1 MASGDLS
8 DPLSDALGLVRARCV
23 ISRGVTEIG
32 RPCTTRFP
40 AERRLRLHVV
50 MRGSCRLLFDGRD
63 PLRLDE
69 GDLAVTN
76 GAESFVLAGDESADS
91 GQPPVVGIA
100 GHIEMYGGYEDGI
113 LAALPPVTRIEGSS
127 PVVVGVRYLLDRIL
141 GELSHPGPGSEFARE
156 KYSQLIL
163 VEVLRVALD
172 AANAPR
178 TGWLRLLADAQ
189 LRPALALMHEHPAH
203 TWRLT
208 DLARAVSMSRS
219 TFATRFRALSGEPP
233 VTYLHRWRIHLAQA
247 ALRDTD
253 VTVATL
259 AARFGY
265 ASESSFSHAF
275 TRTAGVSPRRY
286 RTLHGRIA
294 PARAATT

>member
-1 MASGDLS
+1 
-8 DPLSDALGLVRARCV
+8 
-23 ISRGVTEIG
+23 
-32 RPCTTRFP
+32 
-40 AERRLRLHVV
+40 
-50 MRGSCRLLFDGRD
+50 MRGSCRLIVEGRD

-76 GAESFVLAGDESADS
+76 GAEPFVLAGDESFVVGSDEAAIS
-91 GQPPVVGIA
+91 GQPPIVGIS
-100 GHIEMYGGYEDGI
+100 GQMEMDADYEDAI
-113 LAALPPVTRIEGSS
+113 LAALPPVTRIEGSG
-127 PVVVGVRYLLDRIL
+127 PVASGVRYLLERIL
-141 GELSHPGPGSEFARE
+141 AELSHPGPGSEFANE

-203 TWRLT
+203 PWQLT

-219 TFATRFRALSGEPP
+219 TFATRFRELSGEPP
-233 VTYLHRWRIHLAQA
+233 LTYLHRWRIHLAQA
-247 ALRDTD
+247 ALRDSD
-253 VTVATL
+253 ATVAAL

-286 RTLHGRIA
+286 RALHGRV
-294 PARAATT
+294 PRARAATT